1 MDRDRARL
9 VYTTTPIHVK
19 AEYSNQS
26 RRIDLRGHNRLQAEG
41 RTNLSDAQPDT
52 DVGVGSLQGWKRR
65 LREKSGSLKS
75 ELFGCV
81 YHSFFFP

>member
-41 RTNLSDAQPDT
+41 RTNLSDAQSDT